1 MVRKNSFM
9 PMLNSQGYLSVDAT
23 PVASGKKR
31 VKEQLPTFEE
41 DALDELWRL
50 GSEKRLASIYRSSG
64 FSYVA
69 EKPAESV
76 RASLAAQDYVCGSHL
91 LRVIPCTATAVY
103 ARRGKKWTQLWK
115 TERLV
120 DHRAPFFLHQE
131 LVTKRLKEVFT
142 FVEMSL
148 GQLSYKSFTA
158 IAWKVRTN
166 EGIYFIPWH
175 NGMLICE
182 NPEFTFEEKGLDE
195 LKRTYKIMRFSSE
208 KTPKGAVYRLL

>member
-50 GSEKRLASIYRSSG
+50 GGEKRFASVYRSSG

-91 LRVIPCTATAVY
+91 LRVVPCTATAVY

-120 DHRAPFFLHQE
+120 DHRSPFFLFQD
-131 LVTKRLKEVFT
+131 LLYKKLKEVFS
-142 FVEMSL
+142 FVEISL
-148 GQLSYKSFTA
+148 GQLQYKSFMA

-166 EGIYFIPWH
+166 DGTYFIPWH

-182 NPEFTFEEKGLDE
+182 NPEFTFEEKE
-195 LKRTYKIMRFSSE
+195 LEEIKRTYKIMRFSSE
-208 KTPKGAVYRLL
+208 KTQKGAVYRLL